1 MASAGGG
8 AGTFAGAAGAFA
20 STDAGGAGGFAVGGL
35 LRRQA
40 DTDSSGMHSPRYSV
54 HLFSHGC
61 MPVNLTRPAMAVGI
75 YDASGMTSQPD
86 DMTVLSLA
94 LSFEEV
100 RAFILGLTQPNP
112 PLSATTADILY

>member
-1 MASAGGG
+1 
-8 AGTFAGAAGAFA
+8 
-20 STDAGGAGGFAVGGL
+20 
-35 LRRQA
+35 
-40 DTDSSGMHSPRYSV
+40 
-54 HLFSHGC
+54 
-61 MPVNLTRPAMAVGI
+61 MAVGI